1 MKNKELPN
9 KLIPFL
15 WYFIKKYKITF
26 SAYVIFAIFII
37 DVPMFFLQP
46 YLLKVFF
53 DKIDVGTITINSGL
67 CLIFAITLS
76 DIYLPGSVLMNI
88 FHFRSITKAIEDIR
102 DKMFS
107 YSIKQSASFFNTNYS
122 GELVGKINAITKSL
136 NQVSWSIL
144 DTLKSFFLLFVLVIV
159 LFCFNKMLGLAALM
173 WFCLY
178 CWITYEYLIKKGAVQ
193 SKLIQEDQNKIAAF
207 ITDDFMNIQN
217 IKVFSSEKREKENL
231 IKLLTKKFR
240 KIYLEIKYCQ
250 ISEALYFTINFSMA
264 CFIILVAIFQL
275 KNNAIEIGSFVF
287 LLDLIR
293 RFIIFAKLICWNF
306 RSLKEIVIMQDSLE
320 LITNDIEI
328 KDKKDAKKL
337 VAKDGKIIFKIKK
350 FNYKN

>member
-67 CLIFAITLS
+67 CLILAITLS

-107 YSIKQSASFFNTNYS
+107 YSIK
-122 GELVGKINAITKSL
+122 
-136 NQVSWSIL
+136 
-144 DTLKSFFLLFVLVIV
+144 
-159 LFCFNKMLGLAALM
+159 
-173 WFCLY
+173 
-178 CWITYEYLIKKGAVQ
+178 
-193 SKLIQEDQNKIAAF
+193 
-207 ITDDFMNIQN
+207 
-217 IKVFSSEKREKENL
+217 
-231 IKLLTKKFR
+231 
-240 KIYLEIKYCQ
+240 
-250 ISEALYFTINFSMA
+250 
-264 CFIILVAIFQL
+264 
-275 KNNAIEIGSFVF
+275 
-287 LLDLIR
+287 
-293 RFIIFAKLICWNF
+293 
-306 RSLKEIVIMQDSLE
+306 
-320 LITNDIEI
+320 
-328 KDKKDAKKL
+328 
-337 VAKDGKIIFKIKK
+337 
-350 FNYKN
+350 